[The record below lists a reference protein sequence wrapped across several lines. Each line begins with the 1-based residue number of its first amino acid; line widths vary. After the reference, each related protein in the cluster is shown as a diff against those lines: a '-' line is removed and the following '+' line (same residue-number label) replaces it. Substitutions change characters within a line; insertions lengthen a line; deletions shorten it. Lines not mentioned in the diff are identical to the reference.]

1 MMSSSENIEPNKK
14 NKWFA
19 MGMTAV
25 IYLVLGALGL
35 SFAIA
40 PGYAS
45 PIFPA
50 AGFAVA
56 ALLWSKQGA
65 WAGIFLGSMTMNL
78 IATWLHGNLHS
89 VNIWVSISIA
99 LGSTLQALV
108 ACWLVN
114 RFVKEGWQ
122 TLETLRDIFLC
133 LVLAGPL
140 ACLIS
145 TSVGI
150 TTLYLANIV
159 SAQAYLYSWWSWWL
173 GDALGVLVMLPLSL
187 RFFYREQ
194 ASWRARLTTVVFPMV
209 ITLVLVAS
217 AFFTVSQ
224 WERAQQQQV
233 IQKHGETLAELLK
246 QRFIAHQEAIAALRR
261 VIEVTPDISFQQF
274 EYYTRVTLQDNPDI
288 FALSINPYVTQIQR
302 TAFER
307 TMTERMEIT
316 AFQIKE
322 KDSQGALIRAKERA
336 DYITVGYIA
345 PLEGNRQALGYDINS
360 EPIRH
365 DAIQRAMRTMQ
376 PAVTSPIHLVQ
387 EHKKRVGILVLHPA
401 FQKQVNAKPNR
412 NALIGFA
419 VGVIKADEMIQ
430 IATQAASIPGL
441 VFQIDDTYAPDDKPL
456 IYISDSVQ
464 TSTENDYQWTTT
476 LTMADRVW
484 TLTLR
489 PTTDY
494 LSQQHHWIGLSV
506 GAGGLALAALL
517 QILLLVT
524 TGSTAIV
531 QRKVLTQTAE
541 LQSKSDILEDRNA
554 QLNAMFLLSPD
565 AFVAFSPDGRIKFVN
580 PAFRMMTDI
589 ATEEIIGKS
598 EENLEAE
605 LYKRCEHPEN
615 FRGIAP
621 YFADEGENKTRHP
634 MILIRPRYCVLQIV
648 GIHSQSSSIARI
660 LYLRDITRESE
671 VDRMK
676 SEFLAHA
683 AHELRTPMTS
693 IFGFSELLLKMDFDE
708 PTRLEMLQTI
718 YQQTKWLVDII
729 NELLDLVRIESRR
742 GKDFNLESVEISE
755 LLKDVTKHFKPPEGR
770 DSPLLSISLTDSILG
785 DRKKIFQALMNVL
798 SNAYKYSPNG
808 GDVRIGL
815 VDSALKPD
823 KNGMVGICIS
833 DRGIGMTTEQLE
845 RVFERFFR
853 ADSTGKIPGTGLG
866 MSIVKEI
873 VEMHGGKIDFVSQY
887 GVGSTVTLWFP
898 MSAPCISIQR

>member
-1 MMSSSENIEPNKK
+1 MMPDKK
-14 NKWFA
+14 NDGLTI
-19 MGMTAV
+19 GMTAA
-25 IYLVLGALGL
+25 IYLILGALGL

-56 ALLWSKQGA
+56 VLLWSRQGA
-65 WAGIFLGSMTMNL
+65 WSGIFLGSMTMNL
-78 IATWLHGNLHS
+78 MAAWLHGNLHAL
-89 VNIWVSISIA
+89 NLWVSLGIA
-99 LGSTLQALV
+99 VGSTLQALV

-114 RFVKEGWQ
+114 YFVKKGWQ
-122 TLETLRDIFLC
+122 TLETLRDIFSC
-133 LVLAGPL
+133 LALAGPL
-140 ACLIS
+140 ASLIS
-145 TSVGI
+145 ASIGI

-159 SAQAYLYSWWSWWL
+159 PAQAYLYSWWSWWS

-187 RFFYREQ
+187 RFFYRDQ
-194 ASWRARLTTVVFPMV
+194 APWRARLTTVVFPMIV
-209 ITLVLVAS
+209 TLILVATT
-217 AFFTVSQ
+217 FFIVSQ
-224 WERAQQQQV
+224 WERTQQQQV
-233 IQKHGETLAELLK
+233 IQKHGENLAELLK

-288 FALSINPYVTQIQR
+288 FALSINPYVSKNQR
-302 TAFER
+302 ATFER
-307 TMTERMEIT
+307 TMTERMAI
-316 AFQIKE
+316 ADFQIKE
-322 KDSQGALIRAKERA
+322 KNSQGALIRAKDRT

-365 DAIQRAMRTMQ
+365 EAIQRAMQTKQ
-376 PAVTSPIHLVQ
+376 PAVTSPIRLVQ
-387 EHKKRVGILVLHPA
+387 ENKKRVGILVLHPA
-401 FQKQVNAKPNR
+401 FRKPLNTKL
-412 NALIGFA
+412 NPDDLIGFA

-430 IATQAASIPGL
+430 IATRAANITGL
-441 VFQIDDTYAPDDKPL
+441 VFRIDDTRAPDANTM
-456 IYISDSVQ
+456 IYSSDTEP
-464 TSTENDYQWTTT
+464 TSTENGYEWTTT
-476 LTMADRVW
+476 LSMADRVW
-484 TLTLR
+484 TLTLQ
-489 PTTDY
+489 PTANY
-494 LSQQHHWIGLSV
+494 LAQQHHWIALSV
-506 GAGGLALAALL
+506 GASGLALAALL

-531 QRKVLTQTAE
+531 ERKVLAQTAE
-541 LQSKSDILEDRNA
+541 LQAKSDILEDRNA

-580 PAFRMMTDI
+580 PAFRVMTGI
-589 ATEEIIGKS
+589 AAEDIIGKS
-598 EENLEAE
+598 DANLETE
-605 LYKRCEHPEN
+605 LYKRCDQPEN

-621 YFADEGENKTRHP
+621 YFAHEGESKTKQL
-634 MILIRPRYCVLQIV
+634 MTLVRPRYCVLQIV

-660 LYLRDITRESE
+660 LYLRDITKESE

-693 IFGFSELLLKMDFDE
+693 IFGFSELLLKKDFDE
-708 PTRLEMLQTI
+708 ATRRDMLQTI

-729 NELLDLVRIESRR
+729 NELLDLVRIENQR
-742 GKDFNLESVEISE
+742 GKDFNVESFEINE
-755 LLKDVTKHFKPPEGR
+755 LLNDVTKHFKPPESR
-770 DSPLLSISLTDSILG
+770 NSPLLSLSSTHSILG
-785 DRKKIFQALMNVL
+785 DRKKIFQALTNVL

-808 GDVRIGL
+808 GDVHIRL
-815 VDSALKPD
+815 VDETLLFD
-823 KNGMVGICIS
+823 QREMVGICIS
-833 DRGIGMTTEQLE
+833 DQGVGMTEEQLE

-853 ADSTGKIPGTGLG
+853 ADSSGKIPGTGLG

-873 VEMHGGKIDFVSQY
+873 VETHGGKVELASQY

-898 MSAPCISIQR
+898 TASKKTTIGLGVDD